1 MINFTPH
8 EITAIT
14 RIGSLAQECINEDRF
29 GQIMTAELL
38 SLLNSV
44 SGVFIEFEQCTE
56 GVVLHTGT
64 SYIADHRY
72 MKPYIDYYH
81 HLDPVLAHY
90 KINHK
95 NPAAIST
102 TNQAVQSKKAYM
114 ESEFYQDFL
123 AQTGV
128 RQAMIFGLSA
138 DAHPF
143 GLIGLHREESQG
155 VYSSKDCSIIQ
166 LIMPYLS
173 LALQF
178 RQEQRKHTQNAK
190 VMGKLLAESKIR
202 GYLVLNSAFILQG
215 YAGKLEGL
223 SASSLGT
230 NILQGVG
237 TNVFRNLNKELKQQ
251 LLHVREFHNKNGN
264 YALDDIIASSPGQNL
279 RVETIRHDDGSTQ
292 YLCLD
297 ISGSHALLS
306 TLRMRASHLTPRQM
320 DVVKLVAL
328 GMTNIAIAEAIGIS
342 PKTVENYL
350 TVIYSK
356 TGATN
361 KVSLISL
368 LSS

>member
-1 MINFTPH
+1 MITLHLH
-8 EITAIT
+8 ELEAIT

-44 SGVFIEFEQCTE
+44 SGVFIEFEQCAE
-56 GVVLHTGT
+56 GVVLHSGT

-95 NPAAIST
+95 NPSAIAT
-102 TNQAVQSKKAYM
+102 TEQAVLNKKAYI

-138 DAHPF
+138 DSHPF
-143 GLIGLHREESQG
+143 GLIGLHREKSQG
-155 VYSSKDCSIIQ
+155 VYSPKDNAKIR
-166 LIMPYLS
+166 LVMPYLS

-178 RQEQRKHTQNAK
+178 RQEQRKHLQNAR
-190 VMGKLLAESKIR
+190 VMSKLLMDSRIH
-202 GYLVLNSAFILQG
+202 GYLVLDSAFILRG

-223 SASSLGT
+223 SAANLEI

-237 TNVFRNLNKELKQQ
+237 TNVFQHLNQKLKQ
-251 LLHVREFHNKNGN
+251 LLLYTRGYHNKDSHS
-264 YALDDIIASSPGQNL
+264 ALDNVMDSFPEQSL
-279 RVETIRHDDGSTQ
+279 RVETIKHDDGSTQ

-297 ISGSHALLS
+297 ISGSNASVS
-306 TLRMRASHLTPRQM
+306 TPRMQACHLTPRQM

-350 TVIYSK
+350 TAIYSK
-356 TGATN
+356 TGTTN
-361 KVSLISL
+361 KASLISL
-368 LSS
+368 LSN

>member
-1 MINFTPH
+1 MINFTLH
-8 EITAIT
+8 ELEAIT
-14 RIGSLAQECINEDRF
+14 RIGSLAQECINEERF
-29 GQIMTAELL
+29 GQIMTTELL

-44 SGVFIEFEQCTE
+44 SGVFIEFEQSAE
-56 GVVLHTGT
+56 GVVLHSGT

-81 HLDPVLAHY
+81 RLDPVLAHY

-95 NPAAIST
+95 NPLAIST
-102 TNQAVQSKKAYM
+102 TDQVAQNKKAYM

-143 GLIGLHREESQG
+143 GLIGLHREASQG
-155 VYSSKDCSIIQ
+155 VYSSKDRAIIQ
-166 LIMPYLS
+166 LVMPYLS

-178 RQEQRKHTQNAK
+178 RQEQRKHVHNVK
-190 VMGKLLAESKIR
+190 VMSKLLMDSRIR
-202 GYLVLNSAFILQG
+202 GYLVLDSAFVLQG

-223 SASSLGT
+223 SAADQETS
-230 NILQGVG
+230 IMQAVG
-237 TNVFRNLNKELKQQ
+237 TNVFRNLNQKLKQ
-251 LLHVREFHNKNGN
+251 LLLWMREYHDKNS
-264 YALDDIIASSPGQNL
+264 YSPLDQIMDSSPDQNL
-279 RVETIRHDDGSTQ
+279 RVETIKHDDGSTQ

-297 ISGSHALLS
+297 FSGSNALLS
-306 TLRMRASHLTPRQM
+306 THRMQACNLTPRQM
-320 DVVKLVAL
+320 DVAKLAAL
-328 GMTNIAIAEAIGIS
+328 GMTNFAIAEAIGIS

-361 KVSLISL
+361 KASLISL
-368 LSS
+368 LSN